1 MLGRF
6 PALAGADL
14 EVETGEVLLLSGPNG
29 AGKTTLLRL
38 CAGLLPLRAGAA
50 EVLGVDLA
58 VEPRRVRRAVA
69 LVGHETFCYDDLTVA
84 ENVRFVARSTGNTA
98 ADADDALER
107 VGLQRLAQVA
117 HGRLSQGQRRRLSL
131 ANAIARKPRLLL
143 LDEPHAGLD
152 EQGRAVLE
160 EVVQAA
166 PGAGCT
172 VMLASH
178 ELDLARRLSTRE
190 VRIVAGQVTRYPSI
204 PNRPRPRPATAVPA
218 PAPSGPRDRARGAH
232 MSFLRDALLV
242 AGKDLRIERRSRVAL
257 QQIIPFGA
265 IVVMLFAFALDSD
278 RTLLHQAAPGLFWAA
293 VLLAVLLAVGRSFA
307 IEEANRARDGLRLSG
322 LDGGSI
328 FLGKAAAVA
337 VELFL
342 LEIIVGAAVVV
353 LYDISIRGVVVLL
366 CAAVAATVGLAAT
379 GTVYGVLAGGL
390 RARETLVPLLVLP
403 AVTPVML
410 GATRS
415 FQAALESRPGDA
427 WPWVQLLT
435 AFAVLAVTAGT
446 VAFGPLLEEA

>member
-1 MLGRF
+1 M
-6 PALAGADL
+6 
-14 EVETGEVLLLSGPNG
+14 V
-29 AGKTTLLRL
+29 
-38 CAGLLPLRAGAA
+38 
-50 EVLGVDLA
+50 
-58 VEPRRVRRAVA
+58 
-69 LVGHETFCYDDLTVA
+69 
-84 ENVRFVARSTGNTA
+84 
-98 ADADDALER
+98 
-107 VGLQRLAQVA
+107 
-117 HGRLSQGQRRRLSL
+117 
-131 ANAIARKPRLLL
+131 
-143 LDEPHAGLD
+143 
-152 EQGRAVLE
+152 
-160 EVVQAA
+160 
-166 PGAGCT
+166 
-172 VMLASH
+172 
-178 ELDLARRLSTRE
+178 
-190 VRIVAGQVTRYPSI
+190 
-204 PNRPRPRPATAVPA
+204 
-218 PAPSGPRDRARGAH
+218 
-232 MSFLRDALLV
+232 RDALLV

-257 QQIIPFGA
+257 QQIVPFGA

-293 VLLAVLLAVGRSFA
+293 ILLAVLLSVGRSFS

-337 VELFL
+337 LEMFL
-342 LEIIVGAAVVV
+342 LEIIVGTTVVV
-353 LYDISIRGVVVLL
+353 LYDVSVRGILVLL
-366 CAAVAATVGLAAT
+366 TSSIAATVGLAAT

-415 FQAALESRPGDA
+415 FQAALLGSPSDA